1 MAAIPVR
8 YTSRAGSG
16 GTASKPVGYG
26 TSSPLSALLAYHAG
40 ASGYQAPQIANE
52 YAANPATA
60 GIPSAAAPPS
70 YNQPTIPNSPA
81 PINSG
86 AIDFSTDPILQRV
99 TALAR
104 MNAQQAQ
111 AGADASAKQAL
122 INSGFGDVARSYRF
136 GGPADELLGL
146 GDTSSTG
153 DEATAL
159 AAQNNPY
166 SVAALLGKAHTAQ
179 NVGIDQNQNLQ
190 NLFYSSNRAN
200 LLGDEAQNYL
210 GKQYGA
216 QQDLAG
222 QLGGIGQQLIAAR
235 QGAEGQVLGEQE
247 NAYMR
252 ALQNAQFTPQTQQA
266 PQAPQPYVPVAG
278 TGGFR
283 TPAQGGSL
291 TPGGSPL
298 QDSYAGIGPYRTTAA
313 VKKPS
318 PFVQTH
324 YGGF

>member
-1 MAAIPVR
+1 MVGLPVTYSAR
-8 YTSRAGSG
+8 PSSRSG
-16 GTASKPVGYG
+16 VGRPVGYG

-40 ASGYQAPQIANE
+40 ASGYQPPQIANE
-52 YAANPATA
+52 YAGNPATS
-60 GIPSAAAPPS
+60 GVKSAAAAPS
-70 YNQPTIPNSPA
+70 FNMPQIPGSPA
-81 PINSG
+81 GVSGG
-86 AIDFSTDPILQRV
+86 AIDFSSDPILQRV

-153 DEATAL
+153 DEQTAL

-266 PQAPQPYVPVAG
+266 PQAQQGPPPAGAPQALGQPQYLG
-278 TGGFR
+278 TGP
-283 TPAQGGSL
+283 TQLYDTSL
-291 TPGGSPL
+291 SQPGYDAMARALRRAS
-298 QDSYAGIGPYRTTAA
+298 TTRL
-313 VKKPS
+313 K
-318 PFVQTH
+318 FG
-324 YGGF
+324 Y